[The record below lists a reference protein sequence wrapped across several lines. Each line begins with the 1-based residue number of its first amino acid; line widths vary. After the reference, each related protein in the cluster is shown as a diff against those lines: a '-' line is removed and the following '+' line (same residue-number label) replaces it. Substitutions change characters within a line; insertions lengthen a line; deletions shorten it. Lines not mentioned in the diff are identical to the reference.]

1 MKRSRKILV
10 VDEDPLTRELLKKTL
25 EEENYDVETVS
36 GGVEA
41 LNKSRE
47 HALPDLIITD
57 SVMPGMDELQLV
69 KTLKAGEHTKRIK
82 IVLCS
87 VKTSLADIKR
97 GLAAGADQYI
107 AKPFEPNDMVARVNK
122 LLSEQATGSASKTD
136 SSPTEWPGS
145 KESWMDFRMGVTAIG
160 DNRRQHP
167 RLEFHCPVRVEGLKG
182 IQKVTDMSVGGIFVE
197 NEQASTFKKGQT
209 LHLNIKLPTE
219 YEPITIKAEVANVRD
234 RGIGLKFVDLT
245 QPHQQA
251 LRVCFDAF
259 KDTIPLR

>member
-47 HALPDLIITD
+47 DALPDLIITD

-122 LLSEQATGSASKTD
+122 LLSEQVTGSASKTD
-136 SSPTEWPGS
+136 GSPTQWPGS
-145 KESWMDFRMGVTAIG
+145 KESWMDFRMGVTDIG

-182 IQKVTDMSVGGIFVE
+182 IQKVTDMSVGGIFVQ

-245 QPHQQA
+245 QSHQQA